1 MYMKLYLRLCRVI
14 TSKSFRS
21 TTLELFRPQKGRY
34 LFTLVVGIN
43 LMFAALN
50 TRAAVVDFLFT
61 GTITAGRDDANWF
74 QGVFPYN
81 STFTGE
87 IRYDTSL
94 ASRYV
99 NPSDLSFAQ
108 YTFNL
113 GAGDPVAMSVSGAG
127 GHTFSSKTPFYV
139 NTYDNYGVN
148 PSYPSLTPFDE
159 LYYAS
164 YANFNFDGSP
174 LTMSYYFA
182 DFGVHFNSTVLTSTT
197 STDLPAAPP
206 DLTAFANSY
215 FNVYVFS
222 GTGNGPLAYI
232 LGTITSVT
240 PVPEPGAGALLLLG
254 GAWLFAR
261 KRE

>member
-1 MYMKLYLRLCRVI
+1 MKMPLSLLRVASSQLC
-14 TSKSFRS
+14 RS

-113 GAGDPVAMSVSGAG
+113 GAGDPVAMSVSGAD
-127 GHTFSSKTPFYV
+127 GHTFSSATPFYV

-148 PSYPSLTPFDE
+148 PSYPGLVPFDE

-197 STDLPAAPP
+197 STDLPTAPP

-222 GTGNGPLAYI
+222 GTSNDPRIAYI

-254 GAWLFAR
+254 GALLFAR
-261 KRE
+261 KRK